1 MSYRHALM
9 AKGDLM
15 TERTEYVLD
24 SNVVMDDFR
33 VIETINENLLI
44 PITVIHELENHKSDL
59 GDVGYNS
66 RNALK
71 LIDSAMSNNDT
82 LENGKRIVFDADEYP
97 EIVLNDDKIIETV
110 SVRNSVHDEAVLMTN
125 DVAMRVKARIL
136 DIETEPYLKQ
146 QEEYNSIGKINY
158 EDVSS
163 DVIDGIYSKIEEK
176 SEGIADT
183 YKENDLIVAR
193 TGSQSAMCKIK
204 NESLEI
210 VVPPVNLNGSISPR
224 NVGQRFFGEMLLDEN
239 KSVILATGKA
249 GSGKTLLSLA
259 AACDY
264 FDNQLVDQIVCVKVQ
279 SEVGDEVGFLPGELQ
294 EKIAPHQ
301 ASFNDNLK
309 VLFPKSFKRKR
320 KDSIGKPKSKAEAD
334 NDNLFDVASS
344 YNIMYEPITFL
355 RGRTFTNSFLIIDE
369 CQNLTPH
376 QIKTIISRCGKGCK
390 IVLLGDV
397 TQIDNHR
404 VDKYTNGLFYAQK
417 KLCQE
422 SLVGCINL
430 EEIERGAIAVLA
442 DKL

>member
-1 MSYRHALM
+1 
-9 AKGDLM
+9 M

-59 GDVGYNS
+59 GEVGYNS

-110 SVRNSVHDEAVLMTN
+110 SVRNSVYDETVLMTN

-163 DVIDGIYSKIEEK
+163 EDIDGIYSKIEEK
-176 SEGIADT
+176 SKGIADR
-183 YKENDLIVAR
+183 YKENDLIVAKS
-193 TGSQSAMCKIK
+193 GSQSAMCKIK
-204 NESLEI
+204 GGNLEL

-224 NVGQRFFGEMLLDEN
+224 NVGQRFFAEMLLDED
-239 KSVILATGKA
+239 KSIILATGSP

-259 AACDY
+259 AACEY
-264 FDNQLVDQIVCVKVQ
+264 KEKGLVDQIVCVKLMNV
-279 SEVGDEVGFLPGELQ
+279 VGEEIGFLPGEVN
-294 EKIAPHQ
+294 EKIAPFQ
-301 ASFNDNLK
+301 ASFNDNMK
-309 VLFPKSFKRKR
+309 VIFPKSFKRKR
-320 KDSIGKPKSKAEAD
+320 KDAMNKVKSKAEAD
-334 NDNLFDVASS
+334 ADNLFDVVSNL
-344 YNIMYEPITFL
+344 NISYEPVTFMRGRSFVNTFL
-355 RGRTFTNSFLIIDE
+355 LIDE
-369 CQNLTPH
+369 VQNANPH
-376 QIKTIISRCGKGCK
+376 VVKTLISRCGKGCK

-397 TQIDNHR
+397 GQIDNHR
-404 VDKYTNGLFYAQK
+404 VDKFTNGLFSAQK
-417 KLCQE
+417 KLCNE
-422 SLVGCINL
+422 KLVGVINL
-430 EEIERGAIAVLA
+430 EEIERGEIAKLA